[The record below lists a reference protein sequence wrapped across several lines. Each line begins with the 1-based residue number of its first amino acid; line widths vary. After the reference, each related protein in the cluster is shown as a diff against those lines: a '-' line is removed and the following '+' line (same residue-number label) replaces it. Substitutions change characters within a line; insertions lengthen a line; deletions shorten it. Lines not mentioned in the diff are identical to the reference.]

1 MKILVASSSPLA
13 KNLLNHIKSSDHQL
27 LGGISSPDRASG
39 RGQSVSSNEFAS
51 YCQEIGVTCYK
62 PSTNEELADILQKTQ
77 AELVITLAYGRLI
90 KTSELQIPKHGWL
103 NVHFSLLPR
112 WRGAA
117 PVQRAIAAG
126 DEQSGVTVFKL
137 EQGLD
142 TGPIYS
148 TLSYPLNDRSRSDE
162 VLKDLSSLCIQ
173 PVNQAL
179 IMIAAGEP
187 ASTQET
193 KGVTLA
199 PKILKSEGKI
209 DWNRD
214 SKLLDRQIRAF
225 QPWPGAYT
233 SFNGTR
239 IEIIEARVSDA
250 DGAVGEVISLKPLL
264 IGAGSG
270 SLEIIRVKPENKRE
284 MSSSDWLRGARITLP
299 CAFE

>member
-13 KNLLNHIKSSDHQL
+13 KDLLNHIKNSDHQL

-39 RGQSVSSNEFAS
+39 RGQSVSSNDFAS

-62 PSTNEELADILQKTQ
+62 PSTNKELADILQKTQ
-77 AELVITLAYGRLI
+77 VELVITLAYGRLI

-187 ASTQET
+187 ATTQESE
-193 KGVTLA
+193 GVMLA
-199 PKILKSEGKI
+199 PKILKSEGRI

-214 SKLLDRQIRAF
+214 SKMLDRQIRAF

-233 SFNGTR
+233 SLNGTR
-239 IEIIEARVSDA
+239 IEIIEARVSETA
-250 DGAVGEVISLKPLL
+250 GAAGKVISINPLL
-264 IGAGSG
+264 VGTGSG

>member
-13 KNLLNHIKSSDHQL
+13 KDLLNHIKNSDHQL

-39 RGQSVSSNEFAS
+39 RGQSVSSNDFAS

-62 PSTNEELADILQKTQ
+62 PSTNKELADILQKTQ
-77 AELVITLAYGRLI
+77 VELVITLAYGRLI

-187 ASTQET
+187 ATTQESD
-193 KGVTLA
+193 GVTLA
-199 PKILKSEGKI
+199 PKILKSEGRI

-214 SKLLDRQIRAF
+214 SKMLDRQIRAF

-233 SFNGTR
+233 SLNGTR
-239 IEIIEARVSDA
+239 IEIIEARVSETA
-250 DGAVGEVISLKPLL
+250 GAAGEVISINPLL
-264 IGAGSG
+264 VGTGSG

>member
-13 KNLLNHIKSSDHQL
+13 KNLLNHIKNSGHQL

-39 RGQSVSSNEFAS
+39 RGQSVSSNDFAS
-51 YCQEIGVTCYK
+51 YCQEIGVNCYK

-148 TLSYPLNDRSRSDE
+148 TLSYPLNDKSRSDE

-187 ASTQET
+187 ATTQESD
-193 KGVTLA
+193 GVTLA
-199 PKILKSEGKI
+199 PKILKSEGRI

-214 SKLLDRQIRAF
+214 SKMLDRQIRAF

-250 DGAVGEVISLKPLL
+250 DGAAGEVISLNPLL
-264 IGAGSG
+264 VGTGSG

-284 MSSSDWLRGARITLP
+284 MSSSDWVRGARITVP

>member
-1 MKILVASSSPLA
+1 
-13 KNLLNHIKSSDHQL
+13 
-27 LGGISSPDRASG
+27 DRASG
-39 RGQSVSSNEFAS
+39 RGQSVSSNDFAS

-187 ASTQET
+187 ATTQESE
-193 KGVTLA
+193 GVMLA
-199 PKILKSEGKI
+199 PKILKSEGRI

-214 SKLLDRQIRAF
+214 SKMLDRQIRAF

-233 SFNGTR
+233 SLNGTR
-239 IEIIEARVSDA
+239 IEIIEAIVSET
-250 DGAVGEVISLKPLL
+250 DGAAGEVISVNPLL
-264 IGAGSG
+264 VGTGSG

-299 CAFE
+299 CVFE

>member
-13 KNLLNHIKSSDHQL
+13 KELLYYIWNSEHQL

-39 RGQSVSSNEFAS
+39 RGQSVSSNDFAS

-62 PSTNEELADILQKTQ
+62 PSSNEELADVLQKAE

-103 NVHFSLLPR
+103 NIHFSLLPR

-179 IMIAAGEP
+179 IMIAAREP
-187 ASTQET
+187 ARMQKSD
-193 KGVTLA
+193 GVTLA
-199 PKILKSEGKI
+199 PKILKSEGRI
-209 DWNRD
+209 DWNRE
-214 SKLLDRQIRAF
+214 SKILDRQIRAF

-239 IEIIEARVSDA
+239 IEINEARVSEV
-250 DGAVGEVISLKPLL
+250 DGVAGEVISLNPLL
-264 IGAGSG
+264 VGTSSG

>member
-1 MKILVASSSPLA
+1 MKILIASSSPLA
-13 KNLLNHIKSSDHQL
+13 KDLLNYIKNSDHQL

-39 RGQSVSSNEFAS
+39 RGQSVSSNDFAS
-51 YCQEIGVTCYK
+51 YCHEIGVTCYK
-62 PSTNEELADILQKTQ
+62 PSTNKELADILQKTQ
-77 AELVITLAYGRLI
+77 VELVITLAYGRLI

-137 EQGLD
+137 EEGLD

-148 TLSYPLNDRSRSDE
+148 TLSYPLNDGSRSDE

-187 ASTQET
+187 ATAQESD
-193 KGVTLA
+193 GVTLA
-199 PKILKSEGKI
+199 PKILKSEGRI

-214 SKLLDRQIRAF
+214 SKMLDRQIRAF

-233 SFNGTR
+233 SLNGTR
-239 IEIIEARVSDA
+239 IEIIEARVSETA
-250 DGAVGEVISLKPLL
+250 GAAGKVISINPLL
-264 IGAGSG
+264 VGSGSG

>member
-13 KNLLNHIKSSDHQL
+13 KNLLNHIKNSDHQL

-39 RGQSVSSNEFAS
+39 RGQSVSSNDFAS
-51 YCQEIGVTCYK
+51 YCQEITVSCYK

-148 TLSYPLNDRSRSDE
+148 TLSYPLNDKSRSDE

-187 ASTQET
+187 ATTQESD
-193 KGVTLA
+193 GVTLA
-199 PKILKSEGKI
+199 PKILKSDGRI

-214 SKLLDRQIRAF
+214 SKMLDRQIRAF

-250 DGAVGEVISLKPLL
+250 DGAAGEVISLNPLL
-264 IGAGSG
+264 VGTGSG

-284 MSSSDWLRGARITLP
+284 MSSSDWVRGARITVP

>member
-13 KNLLNHIKSSDHQL
+13 KDLLNHIKNSDHQL

-39 RGQSVSSNEFAS
+39 RGQSVSSNDFAS

-62 PSTNEELADILQKTQ
+62 PSTNKELADILQKTQ
-77 AELVITLAYGRLI
+77 VELVITLAYGRLI

-179 IMIAAGEP
+179 IMIAAGEH
-187 ASTQET
+187 ATTQPSE
-193 KGVTLA
+193 GVTLA
-199 PKILKSEGKI
+199 PKILKSEGRI

-214 SKLLDRQIRAF
+214 SKMLDRQIRAF

-233 SFNGTR
+233 SLNGTR
-239 IEIIEARVSDA
+239 IEIIEARVSETA
-250 DGAVGEVISLKPLL
+250 GAAGKVISINPLL
-264 IGAGSG
+264 VGSGSG

>member
-13 KNLLNHIKSSDHQL
+13 KNLLNHIKNSDHQL

-39 RGQSVSSNEFAS
+39 RGQSVSSNDFAS
-51 YCQEIGVTCYK
+51 YCQEIGVSCYK

-90 KTSELQIPKHGWL
+90 KTNELQIPKHGWL

-187 ASTQET
+187 ATTQESD
-193 KGVTLA
+193 GVTLA
-199 PKILKSEGKI
+199 PKILKSEGRI
-209 DWNRD
+209 DWNQD
-214 SKLLDRQIRAF
+214 SKLLDSQIRAF

-250 DGAVGEVISLKPLL
+250 DGAVGEVISLNPLL
-264 IGAGSG
+264 IGTGSG
-270 SLEIIRVKPENKRE
+270 SVEIFRVKPENKRE

>member
-13 KNLLNHIKSSDHQL
+13 KNLLNHIKNSDHQL

-39 RGQSVSSNEFAS
+39 RGQSVSSNDFAS

-62 PSTNEELADILQKTQ
+62 SSTNEELADILQKTQ

-187 ASTQET
+187 ATTQEIE
-193 KGVTLA
+193 GVTLA
-199 PKILKSEGKI
+199 PKILKSEGRI

-214 SKLLDRQIRAF
+214 SKMLDRQIRAF

-239 IEIIEARVSDA
+239 IEIIEARVSEA
-250 DGAVGEVISLKPLL
+250 HGVAGEVLSINPLL
-264 IGAGSG
+264 VGTGSG

>member
-13 KNLLNHIKSSDHQL
+13 KDLLNHINNSEHQL

-39 RGQSVSSNEFAS
+39 RGQSVSSNDFAS

-187 ASTQET
+187 ATTQESD
-193 KGVTLA
+193 GVTLA
-199 PKILKSEGKI
+199 PKILKGEGRI

-214 SKLLDRQIRAF
+214 SKMLDRQIRAF

-239 IEIIEARVSDA
+239 IEIIEARVSEA
-250 DGAVGEVISLKPLL
+250 HGVAGEVLSINPLL
-264 IGAGSG
+264 VGTGSG

>member
-13 KNLLNHIKSSDHQL
+13 KNLLNHINNSEHQL

-39 RGQSVSSNEFAS
+39 RGQSVSSNDFAS

-103 NVHFSLLPR
+103 NVHFSLLPK

-137 EQGLD
+137 EEGLD

-179 IMIAAGEP
+179 IMIAAGGP
-187 ASTQET
+187 ATAQESV
-193 KGVTLA
+193 GVTLA
-199 PKILKSEGKI
+199 PKILKSEGRI
-209 DWNRD
+209 DWNRN
-214 SKLLDRQIRAF
+214 SKMIDMQIRAF

-233 SFNGTR
+233 SLNGTR
-239 IEIIEARVSDA
+239 IEIIEARVSETA
-250 DGAVGEVISLKPLL
+250 GAAGEVISLNPLL
-264 IGAGSG
+264 VGTGSG

>member
-62 PSTNEELADILQKTQ
+62 PSTNEELAGILQKTHV
-77 AELVITLAYGRLI
+77 ELVITLAYGRLI
-90 KTSELQIPKHGWL
+90 KTNELQIPKHGWL

-148 TLSYPLNDRSRSDE
+148 TLSYPLNARSRSDE

-173 PVNQAL
+173 PVSHAL
-179 IMIAAGEP
+179 MMIAAGEP
-187 ASTQET
+187 ATTQESE
-193 KGVTLA
+193 GVTLA
-199 PKILKSEGKI
+199 PKILKSEGRI
-209 DWNRD
+209 DWNQD

-239 IEIIEARVSDA
+239 IEIIEARASNV
-250 DGAVGEVISLKPLL
+250 DGAVGEVISLNPLL
-264 IGAGSG
+264 IGTGSG

>member
-13 KNLLNHIKSSDHQL
+13 KDLLNHINNSEHQL

-39 RGQSVSSNEFAS
+39 RGQSVSSNDFAS

-148 TLSYPLNDRSRSDE
+148 TLIYPLNDRSRSDE

-187 ASTQET
+187 ATTQESD
-193 KGVTLA
+193 GITLA
-199 PKILKSEGKI
+199 PKILKSEGRI

-214 SKLLDRQIRAF
+214 SKMLDRQIRAF

-233 SFNGTR
+233 SLNGTR
-239 IEIIEARVSDA
+239 IEIIEAIVSETA
-250 DGAVGEVISLKPLL
+250 GAAGEVISINPLL
-264 IGAGSG
+264 VGTGSG

>member
-13 KNLLNHIKSSDHQL
+13 KDLLNHINNSEHQL

-39 RGQSVSSNEFAS
+39 RGQSVSSNDFAS

-62 PSTNEELADILQKTQ
+62 PNTNEELADILQKTQ

-187 ASTQET
+187 ATAQESE
-193 KGVTLA
+193 GVTLA
-199 PKILKSEGKI
+199 PKILKSEGRI
-209 DWNRD
+209 DWNRN
-214 SKLLDRQIRAF
+214 SKMIDMQIRAF
-225 QPWPGAYT
+225 QPWPGAHT
-233 SFNGTR
+233 SVNGTR
-239 IEIIEARVSDA
+239 IEIIEARVSETA
-250 DGAVGEVISLKPLL
+250 GAAGEVISINPLL
-264 IGAGSG
+264 VGTGSG

>member
-13 KNLLNHIKSSDHQL
+13 KDLLNHIKNSDHQL

-39 RGQSVSSNEFAS
+39 RGQSVSSNDFAS
-51 YCQEIGVTCYK
+51 YCHEIGVTCYK

-77 AELVITLAYGRLI
+77 VELVITLAYGRLI
-90 KTSELQIPKHGWL
+90 KASELQIPKHGWL

-187 ASTQET
+187 ATTQESE
-193 KGVTLA
+193 GVMLA
-199 PKILKSEGKI
+199 PKILKSEGRI

-214 SKLLDRQIRAF
+214 SKMLDRQIRAF

-233 SFNGTR
+233 SLNGTR
-239 IEIIEARVSDA
+239 IEIIEAIVSETG
-250 DGAVGEVISLKPLL
+250 GAAGEVISVNPLL
-264 IGAGSG
+264 VGTGSG

>member
-13 KNLLNHIKSSDHQL
+13 KNLLNHIKNSGHQL

-39 RGQSVSSNEFAS
+39 RGQSVSSNDFAS
-51 YCQEIGVTCYK
+51 YCQEITVTCYK

-148 TLSYPLNDRSRSDE
+148 TLSYPLNDKSRSDE

-187 ASTQET
+187 ATTQESD
-193 KGVTLA
+193 GVTLA
-199 PKILKSEGKI
+199 PKILKSDGRI

-214 SKLLDRQIRAF
+214 SKMLDRQIRAF

-250 DGAVGEVISLKPLL
+250 DGAAGEVISLNPLL
-264 IGAGSG
+264 VGTGSG

-284 MSSSDWLRGARITLP
+284 MSSSDWVRGARITVP

>member
-13 KNLLNHIKSSDHQL
+13 KNLLNDIKNSDHQL

-39 RGQSVSSNEFAS
+39 RGQSVSSNDFAS

-62 PSTNEELADILQKTQ
+62 PITNEELADILQKTQ

-117 PVQRAIAAG
+117 PIQRAIAAG

-148 TLSYPLNDRSRSDE
+148 TLSYPLNDKSRSDE

-173 PVNQAL
+173 PINQAL

-187 ASTQET
+187 ATTQESE
-193 KGVTLA
+193 GVRLA
-199 PKILKSEGKI
+199 PKILKSEGRI

-214 SKLLDRQIRAF
+214 SKVLDRQIRAF

-239 IEIIEARVSDA
+239 IEIIEARISEA
-250 DGAVGEVISLKPLL
+250 DGVAGEVISLNPLL
-264 IGAGSG
+264 VGTGSG

>member
-13 KNLLNHIKSSDHQL
+13 KNLLNHIKNSDHQL

-39 RGQSVSSNEFAS
+39 RGQSVSSNDFAS
-51 YCQEIGVTCYK
+51 HCQEIGVSCYK

-148 TLSYPLNDRSRSDE
+148 TLSYPLNDKSRSDE

-187 ASTQET
+187 ATTQESD
-193 KGVTLA
+193 GVTLA
-199 PKILKSEGKI
+199 PKILKSDGRI

-214 SKLLDRQIRAF
+214 SKMLDRQIRAF

-250 DGAVGEVISLKPLL
+250 DGAAGEVISVNPLL
-264 IGAGSG
+264 VGTSSG

-284 MSSSDWLRGARITLP
+284 MSSSDWVRGARITVP

>member
-13 KNLLNHIKSSDHQL
+13 KDLLNHIKNSDHQL

-39 RGQSVSSNEFAS
+39 RGQSVSSNDFTS

-137 EQGLD
+137 EEGLD
-142 TGPIYS
+142 TGSIYS

-187 ASTQET
+187 ATTQESE
-193 KGVTLA
+193 GVMLA
-199 PKILKSEGKI
+199 PKILKSEGRI

-214 SKLLDRQIRAF
+214 SKMLDRQIRAF

-233 SFNGTR
+233 SLNGTR
-239 IEIIEARVSDA
+239 IEIIEARVSETA
-250 DGAVGEVISLKPLL
+250 GAAGEVISVNPLL
-264 IGAGSG
+264 VGTGSG

>member
-13 KNLLNHIKSSDHQL
+13 KDLLNHIKNSDHQL

-39 RGQSVSSNEFAS
+39 RGQSVSSNDFAS

-187 ASTQET
+187 ATTQESE
-193 KGVTLA
+193 GVMLA
-199 PKILKSEGKI
+199 PKILKSEGRI

-214 SKLLDRQIRAF
+214 SKMLDRQIRAF

-233 SFNGTR
+233 SLNGTR
-239 IEIIEARVSDA
+239 IEIIEARVSETA
-250 DGAVGEVISLKPLL
+250 GAAGEVISVNPLL
-264 IGAGSG
+264 VGTGSG

>member
-1 MKILVASSSPLA
+1 MKILIASSSPLA
-13 KNLLNHIKSSDHQL
+13 KDLLNYIKNSDHQL

-39 RGQSVSSNEFAS
+39 RGQSVSSNDFAS
-51 YCQEIGVTCYK
+51 YCHEIGVTCYK
-62 PSTNEELADILQKTQ
+62 PSTNKELADILQKTQ
-77 AELVITLAYGRLI
+77 VELVITLAYGRLI

-137 EQGLD
+137 EEGLD

-148 TLSYPLNDRSRSDE
+148 TLSYPLNDGSRSDE

-187 ASTQET
+187 ATTQESE
-193 KGVTLA
+193 GVMLA
-199 PKILKSEGKI
+199 PKILKSEGRI

-214 SKLLDRQIRAF
+214 SKMLDRQIRAF
-225 QPWPGAYT
+225 QPWPGAYA
-233 SFNGTR
+233 SLNGTR
-239 IEIIEARVSDA
+239 IEIIEARVSET
-250 DGAVGEVISLKPLL
+250 DGAAGEVISINPLL
-264 IGAGSG
+264 VGTGSG

>member
-13 KNLLNHIKSSDHQL
+13 KDLLNYVKNSDHQL

-39 RGQSVSSNEFAS
+39 RGQSVSSNDFAS
-51 YCQEIGVTCYK
+51 YCHEIGVTCYK
-62 PSTNEELADILQKTQ
+62 PSTNKELADILQKTQ
-77 AELVITLAYGRLI
+77 VELVITLAYGRLI

-137 EQGLD
+137 EEGLD

-148 TLSYPLNDRSRSDE
+148 TLSYPLSDRSRSDE

-187 ASTQET
+187 ATTQESE
-193 KGVTLA
+193 GVMLA
-199 PKILKSEGKI
+199 PKILKSEGRI

-214 SKLLDRQIRAF
+214 AKMIDRQIRAF

-233 SFNGTR
+233 SLNGTR
-239 IEIIEARVSDA
+239 IEIIEARVSETA
-250 DGAVGEVISLKPLL
+250 GAAGEVISINPLL
-264 IGAGSG
+264 VGTGSG

-284 MSSSDWLRGARITLP
+284 MISSDWLRGARITLP
-299 CAFE
+299 CVFE

>member
-13 KNLLNHIKSSDHQL
+13 KDLLNHIKNSDHQL

-39 RGQSVSSNEFAS
+39 RGQSVSSNDFAS

-187 ASTQET
+187 ATTQESE
-193 KGVTLA
+193 GVMLA
-199 PKILKSEGKI
+199 PKILKSEGRI

-214 SKLLDRQIRAF
+214 SKMLDRQIRAF

-233 SFNGTR
+233 SLNGTR
-239 IEIIEARVSDA
+239 IEIIEARVSETA
-250 DGAVGEVISLKPLL
+250 GAAGKVISINPLL
-264 IGAGSG
+264 VGSGSG

>member
-13 KNLLNHIKSSDHQL
+13 KNLLNHIKNSDHQL

-39 RGQSVSSNEFAS
+39 RGQSVSSNDFAS
-51 YCQEIGVTCYK
+51 YCQEIAVTCYK

-148 TLSYPLNDRSRSDE
+148 TLSYPLNDKSRSDE

-187 ASTQET
+187 ATTQESD
-193 KGVTLA
+193 GVTLA
-199 PKILKSEGKI
+199 PKILKSDGRI

-214 SKLLDRQIRAF
+214 SKMLDRQIRAF

-250 DGAVGEVISLKPLL
+250 DGAAGEVISLNPLL
-264 IGAGSG
+264 VGTGSG

-284 MSSSDWLRGARITLP
+284 MSSSDWVRGARITVP

>member
-13 KNLLNHIKSSDHQL
+13 KDLLNHIKNSDHQL

-39 RGQSVSSNEFAS
+39 RGQSVSSNDFAS

-62 PSTNEELADILQKTQ
+62 PSTNKELADILQKTQ
-77 AELVITLAYGRLI
+77 VELVITLAYGRLI

-187 ASTQET
+187 ATTQESE
-193 KGVTLA
+193 GVMLA
-199 PKILKSEGKI
+199 PKILKSEGRI
-209 DWNRD
+209 DWNRE
-214 SKLLDRQIRAF
+214 SKILDRQIRAF

-233 SFNGTR
+233 SLNGTR
-239 IEIIEARVSDA
+239 IEIIEARVSETA
-250 DGAVGEVISLKPLL
+250 GAAGEVISINPLL
-264 IGAGSG
+264 IGTGSG

>member
-13 KNLLNHIKSSDHQL
+13 KDLLNYIKNSDHQL

-39 RGQSVSSNEFAS
+39 RGQSVSSNDFAS

-62 PSTNEELADILQKTQ
+62 PSTNKELADILQKTQ

-187 ASTQET
+187 ATAQESD
-193 KGVTLA
+193 GVTLA
-199 PKILKSEGKI
+199 PKILKSEGRI

-214 SKLLDRQIRAF
+214 SKMLDRQIRAF

-233 SFNGTR
+233 SLNGTR
-239 IEIIEARVSDA
+239 IEIIEARVSETA
-250 DGAVGEVISLKPLL
+250 GAAGEVISVNPLL
-264 IGAGSG
+264 VGTGSG

>member
-13 KNLLNHIKSSDHQL
+13 KDLLNHIKNSDYQL

-39 RGQSVSSNEFAS
+39 RGQSVSSNDFAS
-51 YCQEIGVTCYK
+51 YCHEIGVTCYK
-62 PSTNEELADILQKTQ
+62 PSTNKELADILQKTQ
-77 AELVITLAYGRLI
+77 VELVITLAYGRLI

-137 EQGLD
+137 EEGLD

-187 ASTQET
+187 ATTQESE
-193 KGVTLA
+193 GVTLA
-199 PKILKSEGKI
+199 PKILKSEGRI
-209 DWNRD
+209 DWNRE
-214 SKLLDRQIRAF
+214 SKILDRQIRAF

-233 SFNGTR
+233 SLNGTR
-239 IEIIEARVSDA
+239 IEIIEARVSETA
-250 DGAVGEVISLKPLL
+250 GAAGEVISINPLL
-264 IGAGSG
+264 VGTGSG

>member
-1 MKILVASSSPLA
+1 MKILLASSSPLA
-13 KNLLNHIKSSDHQL
+13 KDLLNHINSSGHQL

-39 RGQSVSSNEFAS
+39 RGQSVSSNDFAS

-62 PSTNEELADILQKTQ
+62 PNTNEELADILQKTQ
-77 AELVITLAYGRLI
+77 VELVITLAYGRLI

-126 DEQSGVTVFKL
+126 DERSGVTVFKL
-137 EQGLD
+137 EEGLD

-162 VLKDLSSLCIQ
+162 VLKDLSSLCFQ

-187 ASTQET
+187 ATTQESD
-193 KGVTLA
+193 GVTLA
-199 PKILKSEGKI
+199 PKISKSEGRI

-214 SKLLDRQIRAF
+214 SKMLDRQIRAF

-233 SFNGTR
+233 SLNGTR
-239 IEIIEARVSDA
+239 IEIIEARVSETA
-250 DGAVGEVISLKPLL
+250 GAAGEVISINPLL
-264 IGAGSG
+264 VGTGSG

-284 MSSSDWLRGARITLP
+284 MSRNDWLRGARIMLP

>member
-13 KNLLNHIKSSDHQL
+13 KDLLNHINNSEHQL

-39 RGQSVSSNEFAS
+39 RGQSVSSNDFAS

-62 PSTNEELADILQKTQ
+62 PSTNKELADILQKTQ
-77 AELVITLAYGRLI
+77 VELVITLAYGRLI

-148 TLSYPLNDRSRSDE
+148 TLSYPLNDMIDLE
-162 VLKDLSSLCIQ
+162 VMK
-173 PVNQAL
+173 
-179 IMIAAGEP
+179 
-187 ASTQET
+187 
-193 KGVTLA
+193 
-199 PKILKSEGKI
+199 
-209 DWNRD
+209 
-214 SKLLDRQIRAF
+214 F
-225 QPWPGAYT
+225 
-233 SFNGTR
+233 
-239 IEIIEARVSDA
+239 
-250 DGAVGEVISLKPLL
+250 
-264 IGAGSG
+264 
-270 SLEIIRVKPENKRE
+270 
-284 MSSSDWLRGARITLP
+284 
-299 CAFE
+299 

>member
-13 KNLLNHIKSSDHQL
+13 KELLNHIKNSDHQL
-27 LGGISSPDRASG
+27 LGGISSPDRESG
-39 RGQSVSSNEFAS
+39 RGQSVSSNDFAS

-77 AELVITLAYGRLI
+77 VELIITLAYGRLI
-90 KTSELQIPKHGWL
+90 KTNELQIPKYGWL

-126 DEQSGVTVFKL
+126 DEQSGVSVFKL

-148 TLSYPLNDRSRSDE
+148 SLSYPLNDRSRSDE
-162 VLKDLSSLCIQ
+162 VLKELSALCIQ

-179 IMIAAGEP
+179 IMIAAGER
-187 ASTQET
+187 ARTQ
-193 KGVTLA
+193 KSDGVTLA
-199 PKILKSEGKI
+199 PKILKSEGRI

-214 SKLLDRQIRAF
+214 SKMLDRQIRAF
-225 QPWPGAYT
+225 RPWPGAYT
-233 SFNGTR
+233 SVNGTR
-239 IEIIEARVSDA
+239 IEIIEARVSKA
-250 DGAVGEVISLKPLL
+250 DGVAGEVISLNPLL
-264 IGAGSG
+264 VGTGSG
-270 SLEIIRVKPENKRE
+270 SLEISRVKPENKRE

>member
-13 KNLLNHIKSSDHQL
+13 KNLLNHIKNSDHQL

-39 RGQSVSSNEFAS
+39 RGQSVSSNDFAS

-62 PSTNEELADILQKTQ
+62 SSTNEELADILQKTQ

-187 ASTQET
+187 ATTQEIE
-193 KGVTLA
+193 GVTLA
-199 PKILKSEGKI
+199 PKILKSEGRI

-214 SKLLDRQIRAF
+214 SKMLDSQIRAF

-239 IEIIEARVSDA
+239 IEIIEARVSET
-250 DGAVGEVISLKPLL
+250 DGAAGEVISVNPLL
-264 IGAGSG
+264 VATGSG

>member
-13 KNLLNHIKSSDHQL
+13 KDLLNHIKNSDHQL

-39 RGQSVSSNEFAS
+39 RGQSVSSNDFAS
-51 YCQEIGVTCYK
+51 YCHEIGVTCYK
-62 PSTNEELADILQKTQ
+62 PSTNKELADILQKTQ
-77 AELVITLAYGRLI
+77 VELVITLAYGRLI

-187 ASTQET
+187 ATTQESE
-193 KGVTLA
+193 GVMLA
-199 PKILKSEGKI
+199 PKILKSEGRI

-214 SKLLDRQIRAF
+214 SKMLDRQIRAF

-233 SFNGTR
+233 SLNGTR
-239 IEIIEARVSDA
+239 IEIIEARVSETA
-250 DGAVGEVISLKPLL
+250 GAAGKVISINPLL
-264 IGAGSG
+264 VGSGSG

>member
-13 KNLLNHIKSSDHQL
+13 KDLLNHIKNSDHQL

-39 RGQSVSSNEFAS
+39 RGQSVSSNDFAS
-51 YCQEIGVTCYK
+51 YCHEIGVTCYK
-62 PSTNEELADILQKTQ
+62 PSTNKELADILQKTQ
-77 AELVITLAYGRLI
+77 VELVITLAYGRLI

-187 ASTQET
+187 ATTQESE
-193 KGVTLA
+193 GVMLA
-199 PKILKSEGKI
+199 PKILKSEGRI

-214 SKLLDRQIRAF
+214 SKMLDRQIRAF

-233 SFNGTR
+233 SLNGTR
-239 IEIIEARVSDA
+239 IEIIEARVSETA
-250 DGAVGEVISLKPLL
+250 GAAGEVISVNPLL
-264 IGAGSG
+264 VGTGSG

>member
-13 KNLLNHIKSSDHQL
+13 KDLLNHIKNSDHQL

-39 RGQSVSSNEFAS
+39 RGQSVSSNDFAS
-51 YCQEIGVTCYK
+51 YCHEIGVTCYK
-62 PSTNEELADILQKTQ
+62 PSTNEELAGILQKTQ
-77 AELVITLAYGRLI
+77 VELVITLAYGRLI

-187 ASTQET
+187 ATTQESE
-193 KGVTLA
+193 GVMLA
-199 PKILKSEGKI
+199 PKILKSEGRI

-214 SKLLDRQIRAF
+214 SKMLDRQIRAF

-233 SFNGTR
+233 SLNGTR
-239 IEIIEARVSDA
+239 IEIIEARVSET
-250 DGAVGEVISLKPLL
+250 DGAAGEVISVNPLL
-264 IGAGSG
+264 VGTGSG

>member
-1 MKILVASSSPLA
+1 M
-13 KNLLNHIKSSDHQL
+13 
-27 LGGISSPDRASG
+27 
-39 RGQSVSSNEFAS
+39 
-51 YCQEIGVTCYK
+51 TCYK
-62 PSTNEELADILQKTQ
+62 PNTNEELADILQKTQ
-77 AELVITLAYGRLI
+77 VELVITLAYGRLI

-137 EQGLD
+137 EEGLD

-162 VLKDLSSLCIQ
+162 VLKDLSSLCFQ

-187 ASTQET
+187 ATTQESD
-193 KGVTLA
+193 GVTLA
-199 PKILKSEGKI
+199 PKISKSEGRI

-214 SKLLDRQIRAF
+214 SKMLDRQIRAF

-233 SFNGTR
+233 SLNGTR
-239 IEIIEARVSDA
+239 IEIIEARVSET
-250 DGAVGEVISLKPLL
+250 DGAAGEVISINPLL
-264 IGAGSG
+264 VGTGSG